1 MFSFCC
7 GISGLCLSGPCS
19 VYIIWRKY
27 GGGTELIQKKHGAD
41 MDNGTFYPIRNE
53 KNEKPDTTKYD
64 VGKNSVDKLKESFK
78 KFNYEAGFIKEAKQ
92 EDKK

>member
-1 MFSFCC
+1 
-7 GISGLCLSGPCS
+7 
-19 VYIIWRKY
+19 
-27 GGGTELIQKKHGAD
+27 

-53 KNEKPDTTKYD
+53 KNKKPDTTKYD

-78 KFNYEAGFIKEAKQ
+78 KFNYEAEFIKEAKQ